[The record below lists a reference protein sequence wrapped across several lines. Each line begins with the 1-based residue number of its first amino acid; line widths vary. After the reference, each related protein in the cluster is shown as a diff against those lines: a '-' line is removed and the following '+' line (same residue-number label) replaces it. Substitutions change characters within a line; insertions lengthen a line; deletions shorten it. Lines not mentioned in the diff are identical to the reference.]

1 MKRFRYLTVLLAMS
15 LLAGCSQTPAQTS
28 APESTTTVSETS
40 AETSASETETEP
52 AKEEPVSLKSY
63 FGSDKG
69 FEGKAGV
76 CVSEKST
83 YTPEVMDLVYK
94 EYNSITCEN
103 EMKPESIL
111 GRSPKL
117 SDETDEFGDRIPVLD
132 FSRADSILKVI
143 KKHNDADP
151 DHKIAVRGHVLVW
164 HSQTPG
170 WFFREGYSSGG
181 KFVSKEQMLKRMEW
195 YIKSV
200 MEHFDGPDAEYKGM
214 IYAWDVVNEQIEPAD
229 YNEEKN
235 PDRIR
240 FCMNGEDTGYYSVFQ
255 GDISYITQAFVF
267 ANKYAPADVK
277 LFYNDYS
284 EDDKIK
290 CKYIC
295 KLLEAIKST
304 PGARID
310 GMGMQGHYGS
320 WTSVAGVETALRN
333 YAAVVGEVQI
343 TELDM
348 QTPEGYKGETD
359 EETKKEF
366 ERQAQFYKELFDMLS
381 KVDKEDGID
390 VSAATFWGT
399 HDTVSW
405 LRSTSAV
412 GGGATGVRK
421 QEPLLFDGDLK
432 PKPAYYR
439 ILGLEEKE

>member
-1 MKRFRYLTVLLAMS
+1 MKRIKCITLCLALT
-15 LLAGCSQTPAQTS
+15 LLAGCSASPAQTS
-28 APESTTTVSETS
+28 VTEGTTTAAPSETTAGTSVSETE
-40 AETSASETETEP
+40 AP
-52 AKEEPVSLKSY
+52 KEEEPSLKAY

-83 YTPEVMDLVYK
+83 YTPEVMDLVYR

-111 GRSPKL
+111 GRSPKF
-117 SDETDEFGDRIPVLD
+117 SDQTDEFGDRIPVLD
-132 FSRADSILKVI
+132 FSRADSVLKVI

-170 WFFREGYSSGG
+170 WFFKEGYSSGG

-240 FCMNGEDTGYYSVFQ
+240 FYMNGEETGYYSVFQ
-255 GDISYITQAFVF
+255 GDISYITNAFVF

-320 WTSVAGVETALRN
+320 WTSVAGVEAALRN
-333 YAAVVGEVQI
+333 YAAAVGEVQI

-359 EETKKEF
+359 EEIAKEF

-405 LRSTSAV
+405 LKSASAV
-412 GGGATGVRK
+412 GGGATGARK

-439 ILGLEEKE
+439 ILGLEEKK